1 MHVTVA
7 LTLERGLRGQHY
19 LISWQSYIEVFV
31 WILLVFKSF
40 GGHLH
45 DCLSFKDDVSVGLS
59 ILGHVLVEHL
69 PRVCLHLLPECM
81 LIPLIRLDRSHL
93 LLQPPQVLIPPLLLS
108 HQSEGFFPLA
118 VPLLATQLG
127 LFPPTVAQQ
136 KIVHDVL
143 RTWVYVVL
151 LRHKRFMVILV

>member
-7 LTLERGLRGQHY
+7 LTFERGLRSQHHF
-19 LISWQSYIEVFV
+19 ISWKSYIEVFV

-40 GGHLH
+40 SGHLH
-45 DCLSFKDDVSVGLS
+45 NCLAFKDNVAVGLS
-59 ILGHVLVEHL
+59 VLGHVLVEHL

-118 VPLLATQLG
+118 VSLLASHLSF
-127 LFPPTVAQQ
+127 FPPTVAQQ
-136 KIVHDVL
+136 EIVNDVL
-143 RTWVYVVL
+143 RTWVHIIF
-151 LRHKRFMVILV
+151 LRHS